1 MKSKNNKITLIIF
14 SYNRANQLH
23 FLLKSVVKEI
33 KYISYPIHIIHK
45 SSLTHEKSYRILKKN
60 WKSKIKIYRRKKISH
75 FSLIKDLIF
84 WPINLIWLIKWP
96 SILTEYNNFK
106 LILQKIISETKD
118 SFIMLSTDDQYI
130 YKNTYF
136 SEKVFSLLDE
146 YKKKISYRF
155 NTSDKFKDENKLNPK
170 MKIKY
175 FDQNKKTKFFK
186 WFNNDKYAKYV
197 WKYRFHVDGS
207 IYHKSSLLN
216 FIKLFIFNNPITLE
230 GIGLWESRF
239 RNYFKIGL
247 SSANRSN
254 IGIQANNLQNL
265 INTPRSYFDINVLR
279 IAYENGYNFYIKSK
293 EISEK
298 KHIYIPKDIFFIK
311 NNKVYNYQSIKKK
324 FSNN

>member
-84 WPINLIWLIKWP
+84 WPLNLIWLIKWP

-146 YKKKISYRF
+146 YKKKFLIDSIRVT
-155 NTSDKFKDENKLNPK
+155 NLK
-170 MKIKY
+170 MKI
-175 FDQNKKTKFFK
+175 N
-186 WFNNDKYAKYV
+186 
-197 WKYRFHVDGS
+197 
-207 IYHKSSLLN
+207 
-216 FIKLFIFNNPITLE
+216 
-230 GIGLWESRF
+230 
-239 RNYFKIGL
+239 
-247 SSANRSN
+247 
-254 IGIQANNLQNL
+254 
-265 INTPRSYFDINVLR
+265 
-279 IAYENGYNFYIKSK
+279 
-293 EISEK
+293 
-298 KHIYIPKDIFFIK
+298 
-311 NNKVYNYQSIKKK
+311 
-324 FSNN
+324 